1 MTDFFRFP
9 HTPHIDWLG
18 KDSPRDDKVLS
29 PIEVDALLS
38 GEVVVEEKLDGA
50 NLGISFGSDGQLRA
64 QNRGQYLLEPFT
76 GQFSRLNS
84 WLAQHQW
91 ALKDYLPAD
100 CILFGEWCA
109 AKHSLDYNSLPDWYV
124 VFDVYDRSQQRFLNN
139 GRRNQLA
146 QQLELATVPAVF
158 AGKTSLKNLKQLLS
172 NAQSRYRNG
181 PPEGLIIRKQ
191 SDQWCDQRAKLVRA
205 DFTQSIDGHWRGRMI
220 EWNNVKLDRSSLR
233 MKVDL

>member
-50 NLGISFGSDGQLRA
+50 NLGISFGPDGQLRA

-91 ALKDYLPAD
+91 TLKDYLPPG

-109 AKHSLDYNSLPDWYV
+109 AKHSLDYNSLPDWFV
-124 VFDVYDRSQQRFLNN
+124 VFDVYDRSQQSFFNN
-139 GRRNQLA
+139 ERRNQLA
-146 QQLELATVPAVF
+146 QQLGLATVPAVF
-158 AGKTSLKNLKQLLS
+158 AGKTSPNNLKQLLAK
-172 NAQSRYRNG
+172 AQSRYRAG
-181 PPEGLIIRKQ
+181 PPEGLIIRQQ
-191 SDQWCDQRAKLVRA
+191 SKQWCDQRAKLVRA